1 MSSNVNPTQNP
12 TQHLS
17 QTPAPILPELK
28 AGQLFRHYK
37 GGEYEIV
44 CEAIQEAD
52 LTWVVVYRSARGG
65 LWTRPKA
72 EFLGTLQLDGVTKQR
87 FSLIE

>member
-1 MSSNVNPTQNP
+1 MSSHFNLNQNQHQVPT
-12 TQHLS
+12 
-17 QTPAPILPELK
+17 PILPELK
-28 AGQLFRHYK
+28 AGQKFRHYK